1 MMSNCCGANEWMP
14 YSGICS
20 DCKEHAEF
28 LPDGE
33 EEEEFVSERQKN
45 FMENFHNGCRN
56 CECMTQSNC
65 KNKKI

>member
-1 MMSNCCGANEWMP
+1 MP

-45 FMENFHNGCRN
+45 FMESFHNGCRN

-65 KNKKI
+65 KNEK

>member
-28 LPDGE
+28 IPDGE
-33 EEEEFVSERQKN
+33 EE
-45 FMENFHNGCRN
+45 C
-56 CECMTQSNC
+56 
-65 KNKKI
+65 

>member
-20 DCKEHAEF
+20 SCKEHAEF
-28 LPDGE
+28 IPDGE

-45 FMENFHNGCRN
+45 FMKSFHNGCRN

-65 KNKKI
+65 KNEK